1 MIFLNEPIIVVNL
14 ILCFLISIFS
24 FFIYKKN
31 KDQFIYKI
39 AISFSLF
46 ALANFI
52 NLLQLNLILT
62 IPLVIIRF
70 FAYFL
75 IIWGIYKK
83 VVKSSF
89 GYIKTWLYLFIFF
102 SLLSVSLITVLKY
115 LPIQLNLYIFS
126 EIINLIFCL
135 TIIFLSYLANKNYN
149 TPIFKYILTGFAIF
163 AFFHLTKLM
172 GIDSQYFIH
181 LITIRMLAYFII
193 FAGIY
198 SIVKTETIDKLLS
211 YASNIKI
218 QIIIIGIMITIIVFI
233 FYKQNKTFNCTDS
246 RPKIKTL
253 KISDKE
259 NVINEIK
266 TGIFIKNFPE
276 FDVVKNEFTVNA
288 IVWFEFDPN
297 IISLEK
303 IKNFSFNNGKIIN
316 QESVKTKIINNKL
329 WAYYEISLKFN
340 SDLNYKLFPLED
352 HEIYLNL
359 INNSL
364 NPDSEILVSYNT
376 DLQID
381 KDLFTNDWKFINAE
395 VEYGYIKEILD
406 KNEESKSTKYPI
418 VIFELDFQKS
428 GIRKTLAIFLPLY
441 MVFFLSLFSLV
452 LNTKD
457 TTGILSLSVGS
468 TSALIF
474 DLVAIEN
481 MSPNVRYFTIS
492 NTIYTILL
500 ISSFLILLL
509 NIYTIK
515 NLTEQNLEKEKHLK
529 LFRSYIFIFFV
540 LSTILTTYSLIFYK

>member
-62 IPLVIIRF
+62 IPLVIIR
-70 FAYFL
+70 
-75 IIWGIYKK
+75 GIYKK

-218 QIIIIGIMITIIVFI
+218 QIIIIGIMITMF
-233 FYKQNKTFNCTDS
+233 
-246 RPKIKTL
+246 
-253 KISDKE
+253 
-259 NVINEIK
+259 
-266 TGIFIKNFPE
+266 
-276 FDVVKNEFTVNA
+276 
-288 IVWFEFDPN
+288 
-297 IISLEK
+297 
-303 IKNFSFNNGKIIN
+303 
-316 QESVKTKIINNKL
+316 
-329 WAYYEISLKFN
+329 
-340 SDLNYKLFPLED
+340 
-352 HEIYLNL
+352 
-359 INNSL
+359 
-364 NPDSEILVSYNT
+364 
-376 DLQID
+376 
-381 KDLFTNDWKFINAE
+381 
-395 VEYGYIKEILD
+395 
-406 KNEESKSTKYPI
+406 
-418 VIFELDFQKS
+418 
-428 GIRKTLAIFLPLY
+428 
-441 MVFFLSLFSLV
+441 
-452 LNTKD
+452 
-457 TTGILSLSVGS
+457 
-468 TSALIF
+468 
-474 DLVAIEN
+474 
-481 MSPNVRYFTIS
+481 
-492 NTIYTILL
+492 
-500 ISSFLILLL
+500 
-509 NIYTIK
+509 
-515 NLTEQNLEKEKHLK
+515 
-529 LFRSYIFIFFV
+529 
-540 LSTILTTYSLIFYK
+540 